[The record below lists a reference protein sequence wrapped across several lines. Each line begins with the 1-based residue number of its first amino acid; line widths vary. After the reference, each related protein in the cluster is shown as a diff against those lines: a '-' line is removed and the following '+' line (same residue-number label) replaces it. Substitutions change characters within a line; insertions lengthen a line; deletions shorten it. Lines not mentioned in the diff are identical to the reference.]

1 MTYRPLPPPVSVS
14 TSATIGVGRDDL
26 VSGEAVALD
35 LPAANI
41 GLRILSGLIDCVV
54 GIATYVALSFLL
66 LQVFLSSKQFDN
78 TGIAVLLSIHVC
90 IIIFALVAIPTISET
105 VTRGKTL
112 GHWILGLRTVR
123 DDAGPITFRQA
134 VTRAMLGFVEIY
146 SCWGLPALLC
156 AATNRKGK
164 RFGDLLA
171 GTYVVR
177 DRFSLNLPVPAQMPP
192 QLEQWAATADV
203 APLPIPLTIAARS
216 FLGRVDKLN
225 PIARQQVSGQLAGQM
240 LRFVAPAPPAA
251 APPEMVLHA
260 ILAERR
266 KRDAA
271 RIERDQRLRERV
283 AG

>member
-41 GLRILSGLIDCVV
+41 GLRILSGLIDCLLGVAV
-54 GIATYVALSFLL
+54 YLGLIFLLVQSFIGGGFFTNTGLTVALALH
-66 LQVFLSSKQFDN
+66 
-78 TGIAVLLSIHVC
+78 TC
-90 IIIFALVAIPTISET
+90 IIIFALVAIPTVTET
-105 VTRGKTL
+105 FTRGKTL

-134 VTRAMLGFVEIY
+134 LTRALLGFVEIY

-156 AATNRKGK
+156 AVTNRKGK

-177 DRFSLNLPVPAQMPP
+177 DRFSLDLPTPAPMPP
-192 QLEQWAATADV
+192 QLEQWASTADV
-203 APLPIPLTIAARS
+203 APLPIPLAIAARS

-225 PIARQQVSGQLAGQM
+225 PIARQQVSDQLASQM
-240 LRFVAPAPPAA
+240 VRFVAPAPPTA
-251 APPEMVLHA
+251 APPEMVIVA

-266 KRDAA
+266 RRDAA

-283 AG
+283 AR